1 MVPSQ
6 PGWSA
11 AMAEA
16 TPPLAEDLRMLEDI
30 VRRLEQEDID
40 LDQALQLFEEG
51 VARLRRARE
60 TLAAADEKV
69 RAVLVNA
76 DGDLRQVRVDL

>member
-1 MVPSQ
+1 
-6 PGWSA
+6 
-11 AMAEA
+11 
-16 TPPLAEDLRMLEDI
+16 MLEDI

-69 RAVLVNA
+69 RAVLVSA
-76 DGDLRQVRVDL
+76 DGELRQVRADL

>member
-1 MVPSQ
+1 
-6 PGWSA
+6 
-11 AMAEA
+11 MAEA
-16 TPPLAEDLRMLEDI
+16 RPPLADDLRMLEDI

-76 DGDLRQVRVDL
+76 DGDLRQVRADL